1 MPTWLHILIATL
13 IPTCILIGGS
23 SFFMLTGQFQL
34 AVLIPIPLTILAL
47 WVFMR
52 LVPAQ
57 CPECGGKAYLK
68 RSKEKLFYFECQKCG
83 RVGNTECSL
92 DE

>member
-13 IPTCILIGGS
+13 IPTFILIGGS
-23 SFFMLTGQFQL
+23 SFFLLSGQLPL
-34 AVLIPIPLTILAL
+34 AVLVPIPLAVLAL
-47 WVFMR
+47 WAHMR
-52 LVPAQ
+52 LVPAR

-68 RSKEKLFYFECQKCG
+68 RSKDKLFYYECQKCG